1 MSAAVLCL
9 AALCVAGKLQA
20 QVHYEF
26 DCTDYVSTDNGRAP
40 QSAFSYDTEQNTL
53 TINGYAGNNNIA
65 FQMSSDKNDKYYI
78 NQDEE
83 WFVVEGSNLRGNS
96 GSDAYIWWF
105 NGFNQG
111 GQCPAEKIVDNGD
124 TRLFIWNAR
133 TNGMLNG
140 RMSFAMPQ
148 INISSGGNSIIH
160 AMGFTAASGTKATI
174 NNISHYSTYALAVHY
189 PVALEA
195 LGYSVEQL
203 TEDVRVKLT
212 EAIAAAEAVSPKE
225 DSDLAALIV
234 EAKAQLAGLTTENY
248 ASVATSITQ
257 LEQGIIQYN
266 KDNPEVG
273 YEKTET
279 GILARYNEQYIR
291 VAFFNDEVVRVS
303 KTFNTDVLNKK
314 SMSVIETPQTQPE
327 FTLEEKDGVVT
338 LTGSKVRLDYNLYG
352 STISVT
358 RLSDGQTLISER
370 EAATFQPRKNGPF
383 DTYTVTNSFQ
393 LADDE
398 YIFGMGQIQDG
409 NLNLRGKSYHLE
421 IASLKVVIPYF
432 LSSKHYALYWDN
444 YSPTEFSDN
453 NSGTTFSSTA
463 DEIDYYVL
471 VGESADDVLAIERR
485 LTGKSPMPALWN
497 FGLYQSRQRYM
508 STTEVTDVVKK
519 YRELQVPL
527 DCIVQDWQYWGDD
540 AHWNAMEFLNPT
552 YADYQQMIDF
562 VHDNNAKFMI
572 SIWSNFG
579 PQTKPFQEMQQKG
592 HLLTGNSY
600 PFWAGVRP
608 YNPWS
613 EEARD
618 IYWKYLYDGIASKGV
633 DAYWMDSTEP
643 DYQPLNGDADFD
655 CVVAEGKTWR
665 SMRNSFPLAAV
676 GGVHDHHRAV
686 EAQGDNPLAG
696 KRVSIL
702 TRSAF
707 LGQQRYGANTWS
719 SDIMAGWGTLAV
731 QIPAALNFSA
741 CGIPYWNSDTGAF
754 FGGNTQDAGW
764 RRLFM
769 RWAQFSCFCPMMRIH
784 GDGNW
789 REIYQFGSAG
799 DGIGD
804 YDQFFKYIKLR
815 YRLLPYLYSTAWQ
828 VSVNDRT
835 FMQAL
840 PLAFADDRN
849 GYDVKDQYMFGDAF
863 LVAPIVTDNTTSRSV
878 YLPANHKWTDFWTG
892 KTYDGGQTIT
902 KSAAIDIMPLYVKAG
917 SIMPWGPDVQY
928 STEKPWDD
936 LEIRVYPGADG
947 TFTLYEDENDNYNYE
962 KGHHSEI
969 EFTWD
974 DNAQTLTIG
983 AHKGEF
989 EGMLKTRTFRFVKV
1003 SEKRGTGDLHSTLIS
1018 ATVTYDGTE
1027 MKVVLDGQDEKE
1039 EVVELTDVTKGYI
1052 VNPSFEADGRTL
1064 TKVAPQ
1070 GWTVDSNTEWWGVNR
1085 GGGNGDPVA
1094 TDGDFIFGVWD
1105 GNNSKTPL
1113 ISQELALPADNYVL
1127 TVDMH
1132 ASNQG
1137 TDVIRVGNQ
1146 RIFAG
1151 EASARFAD
1159 QITIAGTGDNYP
1171 MQTIMLDFAVTDASA
1186 PIKIGATTDGAPT
1199 QTWFKIDNFR
1209 LYTVEGDTPS
1219 VGIDQPVADGNDADG
1234 RRGVYTLQGVQVA
1247 SDASALGNLPK
1258 GIYIINGKKYKK

>member
-1 MSAAVLCL
+1 MSAAVLSL
-9 AALCVAGKLQA
+9 AALCVTGTLQA
-20 QVHYEF
+20 QVHYSF
-26 DCTDYVSTDNGRAP
+26 DCTDYVSTDNNRAP
-40 QSAFSYDTEQNTL
+40 QSAFSYDKDKNTI
-53 TINGYAGNNNIA
+53 TINGNAGNNNIA
-65 FQMSSDKNDKYYI
+65 FQMSSDKNGKYFI

-105 NGFNQG
+105 NGFNQN

-124 TRLFIWNAR
+124 TRLFIWNVR
-133 TNGMLNG
+133 TNDMLNG
-140 RMSFAMPQ
+140 NMPFSSKR
-148 INISSGGNSIIH
+148 ITISSGGAQIVH
-160 AMGFTAASGTKATI
+160 AMGFTAETGRKATI
-174 NNISHYSTYALAVHY
+174 CNINHYSLYDLVSKY
-189 PVALEA
+189 PAALEA
-195 LGYSVEQL
+195 LGYTEESL
-203 TEDVRVKLT
+203 TAEVRVQLS
-212 EAIAAAEAVSPKE
+212 EMVAEAKALSPKE
-225 DSDLAALIV
+225 GSELAALV
-234 EAKAQLAGLTTENY
+234 QKAEAELADMNGYAAALQLVKDLKEGIRQYKKEY
-248 ASVATSITQ
+248 AEVSYEATA
-257 LEQGIIQYN
+257 
-266 KDNPEVG
+266 D
-273 YEKTET
+273 
-279 GILARYNEQYIR
+279 GILARFNEQYIR
-291 VAFFNDEVVRVS
+291 ISFFNDEVVRVS

-314 SMSVIETPQTQPE
+314 SMSVIETPQSAPK
-327 FTLEEKDGVVT
+327 FTLKEKDGIVS
-338 LTGSKVRLDYNLYG
+338 LIGSKVRLDYNLKR
-352 STISVT
+352 STLSVV

-370 EAATFQPRKNGPF
+370 EAADFEPRKDGPF
-383 DTYTVTNSFQ
+383 DTYTVTNSFR

-432 LSSKHYALYWDN
+432 QSSKHYALYWDN

-453 NSGTTFSSTA
+453 NLGTTFSSTA

-471 VGESADDVLAIERR
+471 VGEDADDVLAIERR

-497 FGLYQSRQRYM
+497 FGLYQSRQRYK
-508 STTEVTDVVKK
+508 STDEVMEVVRK

-540 AHWNAMEFLNPT
+540 YHWNAMEFLNPT
-552 YADYQQMIDF
+552 YANYQEMIDHA
-562 VHDNNAKFMI
+562 HDNNVKFMI

-579 PQTKPFQEMQQKG
+579 PQTKPFKEMQQKG

-600 PFWAGVRP
+600 PFGAGVRP
-608 YNPWS
+608 YDPWS

-618 IYWKYLYDGIASKGV
+618 IYWRYLYDGIASKGI

-655 CVVAEGKTWR
+655 CVTGSGKTWR

-686 EAQGDNPLAG
+686 EAEGNNPLAG

-719 SDIMAGWGTLAV
+719 SDIVAGWNTLAI

-754 FGGNTQDAGW
+754 FGGNTQNAGW

-784 GDGNW
+784 GDNNW

-804 YDQFFKYIKLR
+804 YDQLYKYIRLR

-840 PLAFADDRN
+840 PLAFADDRQ

-863 LVAPIVTDNTTSRSV
+863 LVAPVVTDNTTSRSV
-878 YLPANHKWTDFWTG
+878 YLPADHKWTDFWTG
-892 KTYDGGQTIT
+892 KIYDGGQTIT
-902 KSAAIDIMPLYVKAG
+902 KTAAIDIMPLYVKAG

-969 EFTWD
+969 QFTWD
-974 DNAQTLTIG
+974 DDAQTLTISDR
-983 AHKGEF
+983 KGEF
-989 EGMLKTRTFRFVKV
+989 VGMLKSRTFRFVKV
-1003 SEKRGTGDLHSTLIS
+1003 SEKRGIGDLHSTLIS
-1018 ATVTYDGTE
+1018 ATVTYDGKE
-1027 MKVVLDGQDEKE
+1027 MKVVLDGKDEAE
-1039 EVVELTDVTKGYI
+1039 EVVKLTDITDEYI
-1052 VNPSFEADGRTL
+1052 VNPGFEADGRTL

-1070 GWTVDSNTEWWGVNR
+1070 GWTVESQTAWWGVNR
-1085 GGGNGDPVA
+1085 GGGEGDPQA
-1094 TDGDFIFGVWD
+1094 TDGEFIFGVWD
-1105 GNNSKTPL
+1105 GSNTLAPS
-1113 ISQELALPADNYVL
+1113 IFQDIALPEGSYIL

-1132 ASNQG
+1132 ASNRINS
-1137 TDVIRVGNQ
+1137 IRVGNQ
-1146 RIFAG
+1146 RLFAG
-1151 EASARFAD
+1151 EAAARFAD
-1159 QITIAGTGDNYP
+1159 QITIAGTSDNYP
-1171 MQTIMLDFAVTDASA
+1171 MQTISLEFEATEDTS
-1186 PIKIGATTDGAPT
+1186 PLRIGVTTDGAPAD
-1199 QTWFKIDNFR
+1199 TWFKIDNFR
-1209 LYTVEGDTPS
+1209 LYTADPNHPS
-1219 VGIDQPVADGNDADG
+1219 VGINDVNSESDLQHVQ
-1234 RRGVYTLQGVQVA
+1234 GVFSLQGVKVA
-1247 SDASALGNLPK
+1247 NTLNDLKSLPR
-1258 GIYIINGKKYKK
+1258 GIYVVDGKKYIKMMR